1 MGAFDEPRLTMTA
14 EQFRLLSDLVKE
26 ACGLSMRDD
35 LKFVAERRLLPR
47 VEALGLAD
55 FGAYQR
61 YLRFDARGAEEL
73 ELATELLLPHETY
86 FFREPAQLDCFVKE
100 IVPKLVE
107 QHGAKR
113 RLRLWS
119 AGCSSGEEPYTLA
132 MLLEETGQF
141 QGWDVQVHGTD
152 LSPRMLAA
160 GRKAEYGA
168 TSLRAT
174 SLERRQRHFDALPLG
189 KVRVKPALRQR
200 VSFSHLNLVVP
211 DATDVL
217 PFMDVVFCRNVLI
230 YFDVEARKQVI
241 QSLYRRM
248 QPGAWLLLGHS
259 ESLLTLSTD
268 FEIVQLEGDLVY
280 RVGAPS

>member
-14 EQFRLLSDLVKE
+14 EQFRLLSDLVKD
-26 ACGLSMRDD
+26 ASGLAMRED

-47 VEALGLAD
+47 VEALGLSD

-61 YLRFDARGAEEL
+61 YLRFDARGKEEL
-73 ELATELLLPHETY
+73 ELAVELLLPHETY

-107 QHGAKR
+107 QHEPKR

-132 MLLEETGQF
+132 MLLEETGLF
-141 QGWDVQVHGTD
+141 HGWDVQVHGTD
-152 LSPRMLAA
+152 LSPRMLTAA
-160 GRKAEYGA
+160 RKAEYGQ

-174 SLERRQRHFDALPLG
+174 SFDRKQRHFEQLPLG
-189 KVRVKPALRQR
+189 KVRVKQAYRQR
-200 VSFSHLNLVVP
+200 VSFSHLNLVQP

-217 PFMDVVFCRNVLI
+217 PLMDVVFCRNVLI

-259 ESLLTLSTD
+259 ESLLTLTTD

-280 RVGAPS
+280 RVGTT